1 MRRKRK
7 RGEEDRHSQVAEEG
21 FARLGGRT
29 RRLREDLGVL
39 QVRRTGEHKVSQA
52 MLDLLAEEL
61 ELCSGEQETERLLLV
76 AMLAWNLTL
85 LPPRE
90 AAGFLRASLK
100 DMSGGAPRA
109 FLAVMEA
116 YVRELA
122 ERKKRM
128 FPEYRDFILDY
139 ELTTEGDYRHLAVVT
154 APAAPFDPEGGP
166 DLG

>member
-39 QVRRTGEHKVSQA
+39 QVRRT
-52 MLDLLAEEL
+52 
-61 ELCSGEQETERLLLV
+61 GEQETERLLLV